1 MKRTIGIIFV
11 FIIFVAGAMLFT
23 GCGRKTVEQT
33 QPTETTAPATTTPVA
48 EESHAGKAW
57 IQVTKPGVFIIA
69 NDNTTTTLS
78 SGDELNE
85 GATIMTDATGLAN
98 VVFVDGS
105 VARLDSN
112 TRVTVLSG
120 SYDKGTKTL
129 SARFKLTAGNL
140 WSKIIALATP
150 ESYWEVQ
157 TSNAIAAVRGTAFGV
172 SYDKETTRIIGS
184 EHTVTVKA
192 VNPKTNEIITDQET
206 TVGEGKYIV
215 ITVADIEP
223 LIKKTAK
230 LADWVRVTPKKIL
243 DEVWIKRSI
252 EADLKIVNQIKTAES
267 MGLTADQSVQIYLD
281 GLNDEKQAAQ
291 AASAAA
297 AAPAASEASEP
308 LPLPEPQP
316 TGSRAHLSATCDGS
330 STTSKGPRVPERC
343 WNSVRDSK
351 ECKAWPPSW
360 SKVVVSLQ
368 ASEPSQGRE
377 EGGGEEE
384 AEEGEEEEEER
395 GELFSRPVSR
405 SPEKEATMATAGLA
419 EAFPPPLLPLPP
431 PLSSSSDGP
440 RTKFLPQRRVK
451 CAAPGNLAGLGA
463 RSR

>member
-78 SGDELNE
+78 SGDELHE

-297 AAPAASEASEP
+297 AATTTLTNTTTVAGDGTAATNDSGATNNS
-308 LPLPEPQP
+308 
-316 TGSRAHLSATCDGS
+316 TSDTANSDTSATNAAGG
-330 STTSKGPRVPERC
+330 TT
-343 WNSVRDSK
+343 
-351 ECKAWPPSW
+351 A
-360 SKVVVSLQ
+360 
-368 ASEPSQGRE
+368 
-377 EGGGEEE
+377 
-384 AEEGEEEEEER
+384 
-395 GELFSRPVSR
+395 
-405 SPEKEATMATAGLA
+405 
-419 EAFPPPLLPLPP
+419 
-431 PLSSSSDGP
+431 SSSATGTTTAATSSAAIL
-440 RTKFLPQRRVK
+440 RSTLNTTKLRSVITASTSVSSVT
-451 CAAPGNLAGLGA
+451 AA
-463 RSR
+463 R